1 MPIQK
6 ETHFSSHSFYHF
18 SLVVCASTL
27 HVASIALYR
36 SVVRHPF
43 CVWCLG
49 SATPLANSLAL
60 FHSNCST
67 SWVCVGPRSCHS
79 LFYCFNYYFASSESW
94 PLFPIYCLLFPRVID
109 GERTFF
115 LRILIANWSF
125 GVKVLDRDERNSSRR
140 ISCVIVR
147 GRLSS
152 GAKTTSFYGR
162 SPFDQTIAG
171 VLIDVLRSDFKIKFF
186 FLRGSTP
193 LQLSQ
198 RIDFVNRDRIVW
210 VGSSFQE
217 ICTKFPFHPRLAV
230 LVSSKK
236 WNKSFCASK
245 NACCARKNTWK
256 YQQEGKKRAKRSNQS
271 REKKRKINK
280 KKIPTT

>member
-1 MPIQK
+1 MLHLLHCIAQWFVIRFVSGALGLPLLWPILSRCFTPTAAPR
-6 ETHFSSHSFYHF
+6 ERVLGRALAIHYFTVLIIIFPLLRVGLSFRYIVCCF
-18 SLVVCASTL
+18 LVWL
-27 HVASIALYR
+27 M
-36 SVVRHPF
+36 
-43 CVWCLG
+43 
-49 SATPLANSLAL
+49 ANA
-60 FHSNCST
+60 
-67 SWVCVGPRSCHS
+67 R
-79 LFYCFNYYFASSESW
+79 
-94 PLFPIYCLLFPRVID
+94 
-109 GERTFF
+109 FF
-115 LRILIANWSF
+115 LLILIANWSF

-140 ISCVIVR
+140 VSCVIVR